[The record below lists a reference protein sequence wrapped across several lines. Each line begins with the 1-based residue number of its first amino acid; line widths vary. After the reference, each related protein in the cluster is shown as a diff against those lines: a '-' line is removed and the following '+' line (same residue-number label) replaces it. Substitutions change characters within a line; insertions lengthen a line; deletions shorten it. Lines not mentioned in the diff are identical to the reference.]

1 MVKEAFR
8 NGWQKF
14 KENWKLLVVVQFAS
28 IAISAVFNLV
38 TDNVPSDFWYVSL
51 VVYLVT
57 VVLGVV
63 MGIGMIKVYLK
74 VFDGQPASLK
84 DLFLHYKLFLK
95 FILAQIVAGLVGA
108 VAVAPFILTILFIF
122 ATDTIRVQNA
132 LFGFFD
138 GILIIASV
146 LFIFYIGMRLMF
158 VQYLVVDKELGPVAA
173 VKGSFAITKGHVM
186 SLLGFGVMS
195 FLVAI
200 LGVLALVVGLFA
212 AIPVISLATVYVY
225 RKISA

>member
-1 MVKEAFR
+1 MIKEAFR

-28 IAISAVFNLV
+28 IIISAVFNLV
-38 TDNVPSDFWYVSL
+38 TDNVPADFWYVSL

-74 VFDGQPASLK
+74 IFDGQSASLK
-84 DLFLHYKLFLK
+84 DLFLHYKLFFK
-95 FILAQIVAGLVGA
+95 FILAQLVAGLIGFLSVVPIIITLVISA
-108 VAVAPFILTILFIF
+108 
-122 ATDTIRVQNA
+122 A
-132 LFGFFD
+132 LNNNIAWVIG
-138 GILIIASV
+138 LIITLVESLFV
-146 LFIFYIGMRLMF
+146 LHVALRLMF
-158 VQYLVVDKELGPVAA
+158 VQYLVVDKELGPVQA

-195 FLVAI
+195 FVVAI

-212 AIPVISLATVYVY
+212 AIPVISLGTVYVY
-225 RKISA
+225 RELSK